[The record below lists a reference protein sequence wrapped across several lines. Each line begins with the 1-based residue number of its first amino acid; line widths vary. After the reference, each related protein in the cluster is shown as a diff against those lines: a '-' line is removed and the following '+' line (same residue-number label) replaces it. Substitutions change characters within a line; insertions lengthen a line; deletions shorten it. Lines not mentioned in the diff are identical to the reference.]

1 MGKGFFKEKFET
13 LERISSFISSIS
25 DLHKLLEKIMEE
37 SKEIL
42 NAEVLYFFMMRKKKF
57 FFLKLQQGKRE
68 RRLRK

>member
-1 MGKGFFKEKFET
+1 MGKGLLKEKFET

-42 NAEVLYFFMMRKKKF
+42 NAEASSL
-57 FFLKLQQGKRE
+57 LL
-68 RRLRK
+68 